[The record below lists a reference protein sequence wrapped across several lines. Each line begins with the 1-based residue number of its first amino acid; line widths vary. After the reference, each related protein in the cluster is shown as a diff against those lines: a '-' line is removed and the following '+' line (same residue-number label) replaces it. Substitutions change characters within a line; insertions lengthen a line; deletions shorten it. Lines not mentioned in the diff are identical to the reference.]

1 MPQHRAAAPPAA
13 PVLSLPPRAA
23 AAAAAYRHLSLVRP
37 APGVLEVRLDRPNKR
52 NAFDARY
59 WAEIGHC
66 FRHLVPHCPAARVV
80 LLTAAGPI
88 FSAGIDLASIVAG
101 GGIGGA
107 VLTADGNGGDDND
120 DPVVRVAASVL
131 REGGNWQRCWQSLT
145 DCSKPV
151 VTAIQGGCYG
161 AALELVCYADVRFA
175 SADCVFQA
183 PEVDL
188 GFAADI
194 GGNQMFPKIVG
205 NQSAVR
211 ELQLSGRRFSASEA
225 LEFGLVSRVLPD
237 ADSLRAAALSLAQM
251 IAAKSPVATMGV
263 KKMLNYA
270 RDHSL
275 EDSLAFSLTWNA
287 AMIQTKDTQRAGMAF
302 MAKQTPAF
310 PDAPLHVPDLDMKAK
325 L

>member
-1 MPQHRAAAPPAA
+1 MDQELP
-13 PVLSLPPRAA
+13 LSPRAA
-23 AAAAAYRHLSLVRP
+23 LAAAAYRHLRLRRP
-37 APGVLEVRLDRPNKR
+37 APGVLEVRLDRPRKR
-52 NAFDARY
+52 NAFNARH
-59 WAEIGHC
+59 WAELGHC
-66 FRHLVPHCPAARVV
+66 FRHLVPRCPQARVV
-80 LLTAAGPI
+80 LLTASGPI
-88 FSAGIDLASIVAG
+88 FSAGIDLADVVAG

-107 VLTADGNGGDDND
+107 VLADADGGGGGGGGGGDGDGD

-211 ELQLSGRRFSASEA
+211 ELQLSGRRFSAREA
-225 LEFGLVSRVLPD
+225 LDFGLVSRVLPD
-237 ADSLRAAALSLAQM
+237 ADSLREAALALAQT

-287 AMIQTKDTQRAGMAF
+287 AWIQTKDTQRAGMAF
-302 MAKQTPAF
+302 LAKQPATF
-310 PDAPLHVPDLDMKAK
+310 PDAPLHVPDLDLKAK